1 MLGTLKYIKV
11 DGKEYPIAFTLNVM
25 EAIQEE
31 YGSMENWMNVI
42 EPGEGEEIKIKDLIW
57 IFKEMIN
64 EGIDIE
70 NEEKGEKRSFL
81 THKQVGRLV
90 SAIGMKD
97 GQEFIMSLTVESVTT
112 DEEKNSIPTQNQNQS
127 TI

>member
-1 MLGTLKYIKV
+1 MLGALKHIKI

-25 EAIQEE
+25 EAIQDE
-31 YGSMENWMNVI
+31 YGSMEKWLNVM

-97 GQEFIMSLTVESVTT
+97 GQEFIKSLTIESVKT
-112 DEEKNSIPTQNQNQS
+112 DEEKNLTPTQNQSN
-127 TI
+127 